1 MTLVTFINSHTGE
14 TYGTVQSRA
23 LTSVLR
29 ERKRQDEKWGVQDH
43 DAFTWMAILSE
54 EVGEA
59 AQEALT
65 ERYGASGNGHGNIR
79 EEVVHIAAVA
89 LAWIENIDRRTD
101 S

>member
-1 MTLVTFINSHTGE
+1 MAALA
-14 TYGTVQSRA
+14 RA
-23 LTSVLR
+23 SAVNSVLA
-29 ERKRQDEKWGVQDH
+29 ERDRQDEKWGEQDH

-65 ERYGASGNGHGNIR
+65 ERYGASGNGHGNLR
-79 EEVVHIAAVA
+79 EEVVQIAAVA
-89 LAWIENIDRRTD
+89 LAWIENIDRRAE